1 MHAYG
6 TEETLRKR
14 VNIKVGMQVKV
25 TRDVTRAIE
34 RCCETRLDS
43 GLTFDSG
50 SSEQPFH
57 ATLFPPTLYTQSSC
71 TAKPRFISSIS
82 SLISI
87 PSPIPPSSS
96 PIAVRLKKTRK
107 PVASFDY
114 ESVDCAAKEAK
125 QVGFPE
131 SKWYRVG

>member
-57 ATLFPPTLYTQSSC
+57 ATLFPSTYTQSSC
-71 TAKPRFISSIS
+71 TAKPRFYLLY
-82 SLISI
+82 LISHLDTF
-87 PSPIPPSSS
+87 SHSSFFL
-96 PIAVRLKKTRK
+96 A
-107 PVASFDY
+107 
-114 ESVDCAAKEAK
+114 
-125 QVGFPE
+125 
-131 SKWYRVG
+131 YRGPLEKDAQTCCEL

>member
-57 ATLFPPTLYTQSSC
+57 YAVPVHSLHPKFLHRKTAFLSPLSHLSSRYLLPFLLL
-71 TAKPRFISSIS
+71 PRLSRS
-82 SLISI
+82 
-87 PSPIPPSSS
+87 
-96 PIAVRLKKTRK
+96 A
-107 PVASFDY
+107 
-114 ESVDCAAKEAK
+114 
-125 QVGFPE
+125 
-131 SKWYRVG
+131 